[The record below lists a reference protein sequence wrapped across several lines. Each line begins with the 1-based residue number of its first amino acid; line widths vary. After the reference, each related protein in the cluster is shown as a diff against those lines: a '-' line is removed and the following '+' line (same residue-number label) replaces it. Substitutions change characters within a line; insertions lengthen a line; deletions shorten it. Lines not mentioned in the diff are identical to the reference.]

1 MIIAGFVAF
10 TLPAVSK
17 PNLQIKPIV
26 SNPIGQQHHYP
37 ADDAGESQS
46 SADIEQPKSIKVVPE
61 QNPPKS
67 DTNKKCVEN
76 PDKSRDDMAIALQS
90 AKASERQADYAELS
104 LWVGAIAAL
113 ATAWAAYEAA
123 RAARAAV
130 RATDIAE
137 MSLTNIEAPFIF
149 PVFDFPEIEYGPA
162 KIKCVETA
170 RMRLK
175 NFGKTP
181 GVVHQLYY
189 RPVQDKEIISGPIE
203 FPKGQVSIYS
213 EIIGS
218 GDFGNAISLTSIQR
232 QWGGIKWSYS
242 GGDVPFVIGLIRY
255 SDVNGSQFICGF
267 FYSMNPSN
275 WSFSPIGGKKFN
287 YRRKLTDEEIKA
299 AENNLSE
306 KPAIG

>member
-181 GVVHQLYY
+181 GVVSQFHY
-189 RPVQDKEIISGPIE
+189 RCVIDDAIPKEPDTFPAGPASFYAEIIEAGGYGNPMPVGFLRRNWNGTRWSP
-203 FPKGQVSIYS
+203 SI
-213 EIIGS
+213 
-218 GDFGNAISLTSIQR
+218 GDYRFI
-232 QWGGIKWSYS
+232 
-242 GGDVPFVIGLIRY
+242 IGLIRY
-255 SDVNGSQFICGF
+255 SDVNGNQFICGF